1 MKKMLSLL
9 AAVALTA
16 GAASAQTTT
25 TPTTTAPMNH
35 QGHMGQ
41 RGQGRMNT
49 TPEQRADMQAQ
60 RLTKQLGLSADQT
73 TQVRAIAL
81 AEAQEMKTMRDQAMA
96 STDRKAGM
104 EQMKATRDK
113 YDAQLKAVLT
123 PDQATKYAQMRD
135 YKMDK
140 RQEAMKDGKMKVKD
154 GKVKAKM
161 KS

>member
-1 MKKMLSLL
+1 MKKMLALL

-25 TPTTTAPMNH
+25 TTTSAPMDH
-35 QGHMGQ
+35 RGHMGQ
-41 RGQGRMNT
+41 KGQGRMNM
-49 TPEQRADMQAQ
+49 TPEQHADMQAQ

-73 TQVRAIAL
+73 AQVRAISL

-104 EQMKATRDK
+104 EQMKVTRDK
-113 YDAQLKAVLT
+113 YDTQLRAVFT
-123 PDQATKYAQMRD
+123 PDQATKYAQIRD
-135 YKMDK
+135 QRMDK
-140 RQEAMKDGKMKVKD
+140 REAMKDGKMKAKD
-154 GKVKAKM
+154 GKLKAKM

>member
-1 MKKMLSLL
+1 MKKMLALL

-25 TPTTTAPMNH
+25 TTSTAPTNH
-35 QGHMGQ
+35 EGHMGQ
-41 RGQGRMNT
+41 RGQGRMNM

-81 AEAQEMKTMRDQAMA
+81 AEAQEMKTMREQATA

-135 YKMDK
+135 HKMDK
-140 RQEAMKDGKMKVKD
+140 RQEAMKDGKLKVKD

>member
-1 MKKMLSLL
+1 MKKMLALL

-16 GAASAQTTT
+16 SAASAQTTT
-25 TPTTTAPMNH
+25 TTTTAPMDH
-35 QGHMGQ
+35 RGHMGQ
-41 RGQGRMNT
+41 KGQGRMMNM
-49 TPEQRADMQAQ
+49 TPEQHADMQAQ
-60 RLTKQLGLSADQT
+60 RLTKQLGLSADQA
-73 TQVRAIAL
+73 TQVRAISL

-113 YDAQLKAVLT
+113 YDTQLKAVLT

-135 YKMDK
+135 HKMDK
-140 RQEAMKDGKMKVKD
+140 REAMKDGKMKAKE
-154 GKVKAKM
+154 GKIKTKM